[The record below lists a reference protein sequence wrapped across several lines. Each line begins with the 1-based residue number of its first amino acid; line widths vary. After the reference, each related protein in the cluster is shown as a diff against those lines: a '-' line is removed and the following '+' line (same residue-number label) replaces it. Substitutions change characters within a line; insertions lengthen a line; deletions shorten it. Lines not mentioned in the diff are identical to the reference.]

1 MFNPKSFIKQNLRV
15 WYLLKRPDKEEFL
28 TISKV
33 SAIGLGL
40 VGVMGFTINLLM
52 NYLGLS

>member
-1 MFNPKSFIKQNLRV
+1 MFDIKSFIKQNLRV